1 MNKLTAAVCTFVAA
15 VAFTLTS
22 CEKPYVGLQEPT
34 DEAPNT
40 VFRIA
45 AFEQIDFDGPDSRA
59 LDDVSQLCSRINL
72 VVYDGDTKVKSIAQK
87 AADKDFGTLA
97 MTLPVGTYTVAII
110 AHSTT
115 ASATVT
121 SLDKISFDHNVISD
135 TFLYEGEITVGET
148 AQTYDVQL
156 RRVVAMFRLK
166 LTEPLPT
173 NVAKM
178 KFYYTGGSSTLSAL
192 TGYGSVNSK
201 QTVVL
206 DVSSGQQV
214 FEVYTFPH
222 AESGTLKMTVT
233 ALDASETTLYER
245 LFEEVPVTRNKITQ
259 YTGDFSGGTATETSA
274 SNFAIKAE
282 TEWDGEQDYDF

>member
-1 MNKLTAAVCTFVAA
+1 MNKFTATVCAIIAAVSFS
-15 VAFTLTS
+15 LTS

-34 DEAPNT
+34 AEVPNT
-40 VFRIA
+40 VFRIT

-59 LDDVSQLCSRINL
+59 LVDVSQLCSRINL

-110 AHSTT
+110 AHSTS
-115 ASATVT
+115 ASATVS

-156 RRVVAMFRLK
+156 RRVVAMFRLN
-166 LTEPLPT
+166 LTEPLPA

-233 ALDASETTLYER
+233 ALDASEATLYER
-245 LFEEVPVTRNKITQ
+245 VFAEVPVTRNKITQ
-259 YTGDFSGGTATETSA
+259 YTGDFFNGTSTETSA
-274 SNFAIKAE
+274 SSFAIKAE
-282 TEWDGEQDYDF
+282 TDWDGEQHFDF